1 MKFYVIKCV
10 IRNVINSIFYY
21 LRKIFKSGKSI
32 LKFIL
37 IIYIILIIIRIVMVL
52 MGRFVNG

>member
-10 IRNVINSIFYY
+10 IRNVLNSIFYY

-37 IIYIILIIIRIVMVL
+37 VIYVILILIQILR
-52 MGRFVNG
+52 GGFVNG